1 MRTSSSPYGP
11 PPHPNGQ
18 ASRQLG
24 PLATVAVS
32 FAIAVGLI
40 AASGIIAL
48 ALPIGG

>member
-1 MRTSSSPYGP
+1 
-11 PPHPNGQ
+11 
-18 ASRQLG
+18 
-24 PLATVAVS
+24 VAVS

>member
-1 MRTSSSPYGP
+1 MTRHRHRTDRR
-11 PPHPNGQ
+11 PHPNGQ
-18 ASRQLG
+18 NSRQLG